1 MTTNVQLL
9 HYILN
14 HRLPPGQLFLGV
26 FSSDNLPI
34 EVGSNSC
41 LIVNYSKR
49 NQPGTHWVAMSGLG
63 TNEPM
68 FFDSYGRKPDTDD
81 IYVKNKTSFDS
92 YLRNHSLSGQYQYN
106 TIDLQ
111 SWNVNGPDDDVCGQ
125 WCIAFLYH
133 GLPRPSSKFW
143 RPFLNEQSRE
153 KRDEMIASLIKIF
166 PSNKKL

>member
-1 MTTNVQLL
+1 MTSNVQLL

-49 NQPGTHWVAMSGLG
+49 NQPGTHWVAMKNLN
-63 TNEPM
+63 TNEPEY
-68 FFDSYGRKPDTDD
+68 FDSYGRAPDTDD
-81 IYVKNKTSFDS
+81 RFVSNRTNFDS
-92 YLRNHSLSGQYQYN
+92 YLRNHSTSGQYQYN

-111 SWNVNGPDDDVCGQ
+111 SWNINGPDDDVCGQ
-125 WCIAFLYH
+125 YALAFLYH
-133 GLPRPSSKFW
+133 GLPRNSSKFW

-153 KRDEMIASLIKIF
+153 KRDEMIASLVKIF